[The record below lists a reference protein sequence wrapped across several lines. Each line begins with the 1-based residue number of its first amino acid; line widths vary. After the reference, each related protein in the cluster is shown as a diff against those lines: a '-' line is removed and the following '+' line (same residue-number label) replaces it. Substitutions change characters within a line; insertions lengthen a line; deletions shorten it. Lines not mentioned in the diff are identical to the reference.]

1 LQRRR
6 YFAGDKAGCCAM
18 GGEGKMA
25 KEGCEMTFASLNL
38 TAEQKTKMEKVA
50 ADCHKAGCTEDSMA
64 NMNKQAEQI
73 LSKSSTRPGKRR
85 IRRTRLRKRSRADFD
100 DWPRGS
106 ARQLGG

>member
-1 LQRRR
+1 MIKFKFLAVVAAAAFAASPL
-6 YFAGDKAGCCAM
+6 FAGDKAGCCAHNAD
-18 GGEGKMA
+18 GKMA

-73 LSKSSTRPGKRR
+73 LSKEQYATWKETHKTHKASEKKQS
-85 IRRTRLRKRSRADFD
+85 
-100 DWPRGS
+100 
-106 ARQLGG
+106 

>member
-1 LQRRR
+1 MIKFKIVAVVAAAAFAASPL
-6 YFAGDKAGCCAM
+6 FAGDKAGCCAM

-50 ADCHKAGCTEDSMA
+50 ADCHKAGCTEDSVA

-73 LSKSSTRPGKRR
+73 LSKEQYATWKETHKTHKASEKKQS
-85 IRRTRLRKRSRADFD
+85 
-100 DWPRGS
+100 
-106 ARQLGG
+106 